1 MLFVELR
8 FFVFFAVVFGLFW
21 SLRSNAS
28 RKLVLI
34 LASYAFYA
42 AWDWRFLGLIWL
54 ITIIC
59 YVVGLNVS
67 EAPGRSQRSRNR
79 WLTFGV
85 VASLMVL
92 AVFKYFN
99 FFTSSFADVAQ
110 LAGLPVNAVTLQL
123 VLPVGISFYTFQ
135 AISYIVDIRRGDVG
149 ARKSFQDVCFYIA
162 FFPQLVAGP
171 IVRAADF
178 LPQIDTKR
186 VWNRVN
192 VRYCLIL
199 FMIGMFKKAGIS
211 DNIAPYV
218 DMVFSD
224 HSAYTGPTVIG
235 GVLLYGVQIY
245 CDFSGYS
252 DMAIAC
258 AGLLGFVFPQNFNSP
273 YLASNIQVF
282 WRRWHISL
290 SSWLRD
296 YLYIPLGGSRVGEA
310 HHKVNLM
317 TTMLLGGLWHG
328 ASYNF
333 IIWGGLHGTAQ
344 IVENYWRRFVR
355 FEVAG
360 LKTIIILLSTLLTYW
375 WVNLAWIFFR
385 APDFDAALSMMMVY
399 FTWSSAGDQVLPIAV
414 WPLLV
419 ALGALHYAS
428 HKIGMLE
435 RLCTLP
441 DLRFAIAAGTLA
453 ALVITLFPL
462 GYRPFVYFQF

>member
-8 FFVFFAVVFGLFW
+8 FFAFFAVVFGIYW
-21 SLRSNAS
+21 SLKSNSS
-28 RKLVLI
+28 RKLLLT
-34 LASYAFYA
+34 LASYVFYA

-59 YVVGLNVS
+59 YVVGLNVG
-67 EAPGRSQRSRNR
+67 EAPGRSRRTQNR
-79 WLTFGV
+79 WLAFGV
-85 VASLMVL
+85 VSSLLVL

-99 FFTSSFADVAQ
+99 FFTGSFADVAQ
-110 LAGLPVNAVTLQL
+110 LVGLPVNTVTLQL

-135 AISYIVDIRRGDVG
+135 SISYIVDIRRGDVG
-149 ARKSFQDVCFYIA
+149 VRKSFQDVCFYIA

-178 LPQIDTKR
+178 LPQIERKR
-186 VWNRVN
+186 VWNSVN

-224 HSAYTGPTVIG
+224 HAAYTGPTIVG

-296 YLYIPLGGSRVGEA
+296 YLYIPLGGSRVGEV

-344 IVENYWRRFVR
+344 IVENYWRRFVK

-360 LKTIIILLSTLLTYW
+360 MKTAFILLSTLITYW

-385 APDFDAALSMMMVY
+385 APDFEAAFGMTLAY
-399 FTWSSAGDQVLPIAV
+399 FTWSSAGDQVLPIAL
-414 WPLLV
+414 WPLLFT
-419 ALGALHYAS
+419 LGALHYVS

-435 RLCTLP
+435 RLSTLS
-441 DLRFAIAAGTLA
+441 DLRFAAAAGALA